1 MGQRRYSGIEGKA
14 TFYEEMKAA
23 HEARKKAAAAKKTD
37 KPTAAERVTAQGRRD
52 NARAQKLAEARA
64 RARAKARAE
73 ADAKA
78 RAEADAKAK
87 AAATDTTTTPRGRK
101 LLTKPGTF
109 VRNLQESNTKE
120 AKKRIAETAR
130 LNEKYR
136 AEEAAKKAAE
146 ITAAN
151 AKIPFNKQLSA
162 ANAKE
167 AARRI
172 AERSRLNNKFNAK
185 EDAEEGKEKPWW
197 RFGFKKGGLVKKS
210 AVKKS
215 TAKKTSSKKS
225 IDGIARKG
233 KTRAKHR

>member
-151 AKIPFNKQLSA
+151 AK
-162 ANAKE
+162 E